1 MEIIDK
7 TIFISTR
14 KIKRKKSFFQQ
25 FFFFLI
31 LFVKTNS
38 LIDNKIQ

>member
-14 KIKRKKSFFQQ
+14 KIKRKISIFKQ
-25 FFFFLI
+25 FFFLI